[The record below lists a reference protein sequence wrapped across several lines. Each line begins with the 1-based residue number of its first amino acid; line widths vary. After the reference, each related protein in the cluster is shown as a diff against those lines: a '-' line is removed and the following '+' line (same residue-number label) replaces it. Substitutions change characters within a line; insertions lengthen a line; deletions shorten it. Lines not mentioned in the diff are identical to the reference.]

1 MKRTIFFCALLAL
14 FTGANAQKTTDYKE
28 KHPYKD
34 WVKLAPKLDDA
45 FFTTPEAVRIADNV
59 LLYQQTTGG
68 WPKNI
73 YMPAELTAD
82 EYQKALADKDN
93 VNQSTIDNNA
103 TSTEIRY
110 LSRIYLATGIEK
122 YKDAA
127 LEGIRYI
134 LKAQYPNGGWPQFWP
149 RPKGYYTHITY
160 NDNAMVNVMNLLRD
174 VYSKKAPYT
183 YVPDTLCQRART
195 AFDKGVECI
204 LNTQVKQNGK
214 LTVWCAQHDE
224 HTLAPAKARAYELPS
239 LSGAESDNIV
249 LLLMS
254 IPDPSPR
261 IIASVEAAVSWFK
274 ANKITGIM
282 RKDFTNS
289 EGKKDYRMV
298 PCPQDDYP
306 CPVFWARFYTLEDN
320 RPFFCDRDGVKKYD
334 ISEIGYER
342 RNGYSWYNNAG
353 LKVLKSTNSGKTDK
367 RVTATSKRN
376 FH

>member
-1 MKRTIFFCALLAL
+1 MKRTILICAFLACL
-14 FTGANAQKTTDYKE
+14 AGAKAQETTTYKE
-28 KHPYKD
+28 KRPYKS
-34 WVKLAPKLDDA
+34 WVKMAPKLEDA
-45 FFTTPEAVRIADNV
+45 FFQTPEAVRIADNV

-73 YMPAELTAD
+73 YMPAELSQQELEDVLHA
-82 EYQKALADKDN
+82 KDD
-93 VNQSTIDNNA
+93 VNASTIDNGA

-110 LSRIYLATGIEK
+110 LSRIYLATQIDK

-127 LEGIRYI
+127 LNGILYI
-134 LKAQYPNGGWPQFWP
+134 LNSQYPNGGFPQFWP

-160 NDNAMVNVMNLLRD
+160 NDNAMVNVLKLLKE
-174 VYSKKAPYT
+174 VYEKKAPYT
-183 YVPDTLCQRART
+183 YVPDSICQKART
-195 AFDKGVECI
+195 AFDKGIECI
-204 LNTQVKQNGK
+204 LKTQVRQNGK

-254 IPDPSPR
+254 IPAPSPE
-261 IIASVEAAVSWFK
+261 IIASVEAAVEWFK

-282 RKDFTNS
+282 REDFTNS
-289 EGKKDYRMV
+289 DGKKDYRMV

-306 CPVFWARFYTLEDN
+306 CPTLWARFYTLEDN

-342 RNGYSWYNNAG
+342 RNGYSWYNSDG
-353 LKVLKSTNSGKTDK
+353 LKVIKKYEQWKKKL
-367 RVTATSKRN
+367 SK
-376 FH
+376 

>member
-127 LEGIRYI
+127 LEGIRYL

-174 VYSKKAPYT
+174 VYNKKAPYT
-183 YVPDTLCQRART
+183 YVPDTLCQRARI

-274 ANKITGIM
+274 ANMITGIM

-353 LKVLKSTNSGKTDK
+353 LKVLKKYEQWK
-367 RVTATSKRN
+367 KQIKE
-376 FH
+376 

>member
-1 MKRTIFFCALLAL
+1 MKRIMLFGLLLACL
-14 FTGANAQKTTDYKE
+14 AGTEAQESKEYKTKQ
-28 KHPYKD
+28 PYKS
-34 WVKLAPKLDDA
+34 WVKMAPKLDDD
-45 FFTTPEAVRIADNV
+45 FFKTPEAIRIADNV

-73 YMPAELTAD
+73 YMPAELTRK
-82 EYQKALADKDN
+82 ERKAALRAKNN
-93 VNQSTIDNNA
+93 VNESTIDNNA

-110 LSRIYLATGIEK
+110 LARTYLATGIEK

-134 LKAQYPNGGWPQFWP
+134 LKSQYANGGFPQFWP
-149 RPKGYYTHITY
+149 RPTGYYTHITY
-160 NDNAMVNVMNLLRD
+160 NDNAMVNVMNLLRE
-174 VYSKKAPYT
+174 VYERKAPYT
-183 YVPDTLCQRART
+183 FVPDDLCRQART

-204 LNTQVKQNGK
+204 LKTQVRQNGK

-254 IPDPSPR
+254 LPNPSPE
-261 IIASVEAAVSWFK
+261 IIAAIEGAVTWFK
-274 ANKITGIM
+274 ENRITGIM
-282 RKDFTNS
+282 RQEFTNA

-306 CPVFWARFYTLEDN
+306 CPVLWARFYTLEDN
-320 RPFFCDRDGVKKYD
+320 RPFFCDRDGVKRFD

-342 RNGYSWYNNAG
+342 RNGYGWYNDDG
-353 LKVLKSTNSGKTDK
+353 TRVLKKYEQWRKKN
-367 RVTATSKRN
+367 R
-376 FH
+376 

>member
-14 FTGANAQKTTDYKE
+14 FTGANAQKTTEYKE

-122 YKDAA
+122 YKDAT
-127 LEGIRYI
+127 LDGIRYL

-183 YVPDTLCQRART
+183 YVPDTLCQRARI

-353 LKVLKSTNSGKTDK
+353 LKVLKKYEQWKKQIKD
-367 RVTATSKRN
+367 
-376 FH
+376 